1 MKKTKLIMGMPIIIE
16 IVDKATKK
24 DLQDV
29 FLFFKQVDSTFS
41 TYKKDSEISLF
52 NRGKKNKKEL
62 SADVKEIFSLS
73 EKTKQETNGYF
84 NIYRNGYCDP
94 SGLVKGWAIQKA
106 YQILKD
112 RGFKN
117 FYIDAGGDIQVSGK
131 NKKGENWYVGI
142 RNPFNREEIVKVVAL
157 KKEGIATSGTYIR
170 GQHIYNPHSDTK
182 MEEIVSLTVIGPDI
196 YNADRFA
203 TAAYAMQ
210 EDGIF
215 FIEKLPGYEA
225 YMIDKQGIATYTSGF
240 SEYVIT

>member
-1 MKKTKLIMGMPIIIE
+1 MKKTRMIMGMHITIE
-16 IVDKATKK
+16 IVDSLEKT
-24 DLQDV
+24 D
-29 FLFFKQVDSTFS
+29 FNEIFTFFKNVDKTFS
-41 TYKKDSEISLF
+41 TYKKNSEISLF
-52 NRGKKNKKEL
+52 NSGKKDKKEL
-62 SADVKEIFSLS
+62 SSDVKEVFSLS
-73 EKTKQETNGYF
+73 EKTKEETNGYF

-106 YQILKD
+106 YQMLMDK
-112 RGFKN
+112 GFKN

-131 NKKGENWYVGI
+131 NEKGENWYVGI
-142 RNPFNREEIVKVVAL
+142 RNPFNQEEIVKVVAL

-170 GQHIYNPHSDTK
+170 GQHIYNPHK
-182 MEEIVSLTVIGPDI
+182 NNNMEEIVSFTVIGPDI

-210 EDGIF
+210 KNGIF

-240 SEYVIT
+240 SQYVIS